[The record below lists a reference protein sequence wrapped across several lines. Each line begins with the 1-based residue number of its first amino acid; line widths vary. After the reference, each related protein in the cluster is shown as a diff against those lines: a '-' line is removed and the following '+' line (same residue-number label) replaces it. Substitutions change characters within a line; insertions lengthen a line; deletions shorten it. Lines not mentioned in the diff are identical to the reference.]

1 MTVAVLR
8 LSTIKILFFGLDY
21 VLALQR
27 LLLGQMERVLEEA
40 KLAVLQLP
48 KSFRVG
54 SCVRFCPGRDRSLV
68 AGAGWLACARSRSLD
83 SPHEFLFR
91 RGKAARDELI
101 P

>member
-54 SCVRFCPGRDRSLV
+54 RCMLARPRSLV
-68 AGAGWLACARSRSLD
+68 GCGSGVVSVCAITLARFAT
-83 SPHEFLFR
+83 
-91 RGKAARDELI
+91 
-101 P
+101 